1 MEFRKGSLEGLGRM
15 IRLSKS
21 CIGEA
26 EKQAVLKVL
35 EKEYLGMGEEVQAFE
50 RALTEFFGRP
60 AVCVNTGTSALHLA
74 CQAIGSGPGDEI
86 LIPTITYVAS
96 FQAAAASGATPIACD
111 VREDDLLID
120 LDDAETR
127 LTSRTRAIMPVFY
140 ASNPGHYDEVYAFAQ
155 KHGLR
160 VVEDAAHAFGCSH
173 NGKRIGSMGDIACF
187 SFDGIKN
194 ITSAEGG
201 AIVTEDR
208 KILDLVRDA
217 RLLGV
222 EKDTEA
228 RYQNRRSWEFNVTAQ
243 GWRYHMSNVNAA
255 IGIEQLKRFDGLS
268 ERRRLVAASYFRHL
282 EGSGIKLL
290 PLNRENIVPH
300 IYVVLLPTGSR
311 DSVRKKL
318 EAQGIQTGIHYFPN
332 HRLTLF
338 TRKGQAYPS
347 ADRVYEQI
355 LTLPMHPDL
364 TENDVIAVCNVL
376 KSAISS

>member
-1 MEFRKGSLEGLGRM
+1 M

-26 EKQAVLKVL
+26 EKEAVLKVL

-50 RALTEFFGRP
+50 VALSAFFGRP

-74 CQAIGSGPGDEI
+74 CQAIGLGPGDEI

-120 LDDAETR
+120 LVDAETR
-127 LTSRTRAIMPVFY
+127 LTTRTRAIMPVFY

-155 KHGLR
+155 RHGLR

-173 NGKRIGSMGDIACF
+173 NGKRIGSMGDISCF

-201 AIVTEDR
+201 AIVTEDQE
-208 KILDLVRDA
+208 ILNLVRDA

-228 RYQNRRSWEFNVTAQ
+228 RYQNRRSWEFDVTAQ

-255 IGIEQLKRFDGLS
+255 IGMEQLKRFGELS
-268 ERRRLVAASYFRHL
+268 AKRRLIARLYFAHL
-282 EGSGIKLL
+282 EGSEINLL
-290 PLNRENIVPH
+290 PLNRDNIVPH
-300 IYVVLLPTGSR
+300 IYVVRLPSGSR
-311 DSVRKKL
+311 DIVRKKM
-318 EAQGIQTGIHYFPN
+318 EAEGIQTGIHYFPN
-332 HRLTLF
+332 HRLALF
-338 TRKGQAYPS
+338 NRKGQSYPS